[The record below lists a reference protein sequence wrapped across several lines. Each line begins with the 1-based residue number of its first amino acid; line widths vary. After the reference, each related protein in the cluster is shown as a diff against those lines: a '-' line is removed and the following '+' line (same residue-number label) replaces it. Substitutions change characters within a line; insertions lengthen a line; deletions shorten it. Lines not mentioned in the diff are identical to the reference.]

1 MQETSHSNHPVRIH
15 LDRKVYE
22 SPNPT
27 TGVALYML
35 GHLESRKLFCEIDG
49 NHEDEFIP
57 NDATIVHLKGDQHFY
72 SQIEFTVVVNAQ
84 QKVVRDD
91 VLTYSEL
98 IALAFVDPPTG
109 SDVTFTIS
117 YRNGP
122 QSNPE
127 GTVVESRSV
136 RVKDGMIFNVTS
148 TDKS

>member
-1 MQETSHSNHPVRIH
+1 MQETIHCNHQVHIQ

-27 TGVALYML
+27 TGAALYML
-35 GHLESRKLFCEIDG
+35 GHVAPRKLYREVDG

-57 NDATIVHLKGDQHFY
+57 EEAAMVHIKEDQHFY
-72 SQIEFTVVVNAQ
+72 SQIEFTVIVNAQ
-84 QKVVRDD
+84 KKVVMDD
-91 VLTYSEL
+91 VLTYNEL
-98 IALAFVDPPTG
+98 ISLAFSNPPTG
-109 SDVTFTIS
+109 SNVTFTIS

-127 GTVVESRSV
+127 GTVVEGRSV